1 MGWEEEAKNL
11 ILSRNGVQCEPF
23 LDIYA
28 AFGAMERKNRHL
40 KKKHIEIRNR
50 IGVLQYEVQE
60 AIYQKNGNSLE
71 EFKSKLSV
79 IADDLSPR
87 SAKEFD
93 DIKVRFELSRRIK
106 EQDYLISDLKSEAAT
121 ARSQLSN
128 TLEDFAQLQEDLSKK
143 EATIQVLRQEL
154 EGTRSYLASAET
166 RLKAIEAENVQYA
179 QRLLDEKQRNSQ
191 NMNEMNTLLQSGPAF
206 LGGVMKRFGFSK
218 PAEHHEASL
227 DESEIEDDFVDV
239 MSSSKKRAGEDA
251 EDRAEV
257 YAQDIECA
265 PPRKALYFNK
275 CHNSEINDLVYNKQ
289 MYMTGGSENV
299 VKIFERK
306 GGGQSF
312 DMTSAAIAEM
322 PPIEART
329 SLITGGPIVSID
341 LQGDWI
347 AAGCCDRIAR
357 IWSVSSGR
365 LRHNLSGHANKV
377 NSVRLI
383 GASYSSLIFSHW
395 ILHFT
400 IPGSGEERA
409 VTGSS
414 DRILRIWDI
423 ARNQPQILSQLKVN
437 SCINCGW

>member
-1 MGWEEEAKNL
+1 MGWEDEASAL
-11 ILSRNGVQCEPF
+11 IFERNAVQCDSYV
-23 LDIYA
+23 DIYT
-28 AFGAMERKNRHL
+28 AFRLIERKNRHL

-60 AIYQKNGNSLE
+60 AIYQKNGNLE

-106 EQDYLISDLKSEAAT
+106 EQEYLISDLKSEAET

-128 TLEDFAQLQEDLSKK
+128 TLEEVAQLQEDLSKK
-143 EATIQVLRQEL
+143 ESTIQVLRQEL

-179 QRLLDEKQRNSQ
+179 QRLLDEKQKNSQ
-191 NMNEMNTLLQSGPAF
+191 QMNEMNKLIQSGPGF
-206 LGGVMKRFGFSK
+206 LGGVMKRFGTTSFFSK
-218 PAEHHEASL
+218 TSEHHDSPL

-239 MSSSKKRAGEDA
+239 MNASKKRASEDV
-251 EDRAEV
+251 EDREEFHT
-257 YAQDIECA
+257 QDVECV

-275 CHNSEINDLVYNKQ
+275 CHNSEINDLAYNKQ
-289 MYMTGGSENV
+289 LYMTGGSDNV

-306 GGGQSF
+306 GGGQST
-312 DMTSAAIAEM
+312 DMTSATIDEM
-322 PPIEART
+322 PPIEAHT
-329 SLITGGPIVSID
+329 NLLTGGPIISID
-341 LQGDWI
+341 LKGDWI

-383 GASYSSLIFSHW
+383 GASFYL
-395 ILHFT
+395 L
-400 IPGSGEERA
+400 
-409 VTGSS
+409 
-414 DRILRIWDI
+414 
-423 ARNQPQILSQLKVN
+423 NY
-437 SCINCGW
+437 